1 MLGMIVYTVIFK
13 FEKVSCVLRSKVV
26 FGNLTNKLPEVFP
39 SYQKEEQTSS
49 LPCSFN
55 FCVCKMELKAL
66 LSLPAS
72 SSLFGKG
79 SS

>member
-1 MLGMIVYTVIFK
+1 M
-13 FEKVSCVLRSKVV
+13 V
-26 FGNLTNKLPEVFP
+26 FGNMTNKLPEVFP

-55 FCVCKMELKAL
+55 FFVCNMDLKAL

-79 SS
+79 S